1 MLCYSES
8 SCAEIH
14 FYMDEI
20 NRTSFRWVHEQTSAS
35 SQLLNCGLTQRDA
48 WGRYD
53 PTFQPDLPPEP
64 QPRPPQRLGGC
75 FHLRNPKRGSC
86 VSKICCWQ
94 LPEFSLSHSSSES
107 PEWTRLYENKDYS
120 FWKRRSCELCE
131 PSRGF
136 LDRFT
141 FCMINMN
148 VSSPKWHFP
157 RQMCTWNIWQKHVI
171 TLVSL
176 LSSFRWR
183 SDSDC
188 RLILQHH

>member
-1 MLCYSES
+1 MACKSTQTSNDHLLWRVLKKTFSLTHVNMKQMLCYSES

-75 FHLRNPKRGSC
+75 FHLRNPKQGSC
-86 VSKICCWQ
+86 VSKFCCWQ
-94 LPEFSLSHSSSES
+94 LPEFSLSHSSSVTVES
-107 PEWTRLYENKDYS
+107 RVNEAVREQRLFLLEEAV
-120 FWKRRSCELCE
+120 SCA
-131 PSRGF
+131 S
-136 LDRFT
+136 
-141 FCMINMN
+141 
-148 VSSPKWHFP
+148 H
-157 RQMCTWNIWQKHVI
+157 
-171 TLVSL
+171 LVA
-176 LSSFRWR
+176 F
-183 SDSDC
+183 
-188 RLILQHH
+188 